1 MSGRVFSGVGVRA
14 RGLEVERGAGESE
27 GEGAAGLEGPVDIE
41 LGAEV
46 CGVLGEAP
54 EVLVQLGRFAVLLAQ
69 DDLVVN
75 QVEQLVVVEGR
86 RREFLEEGLD

>member
-1 MSGRVFSGVGVRA
+1 MSGPGR
-14 RGLEVERGAGESE
+14 LEVERGGGEIE

-46 CGVLGEAP
+46 SGVLREAP

-86 RREFLEEGLD
+86 RRELLEEGLD